1 MLDAPIT
8 LSSYLLII
16 QRIFMGDFRDLEI
29 WQEAHK
35 LTLKIYQLTSQ
46 LPKSEI
52 FGLVS
57 QSRRA
62 SVSVESNLVEG
73 NSRYSKKDKI
83 QFFVIARGSLAELK
97 TQLLIIADLYPSLK
111 TECHKLFE
119 QYSTLEKRLNAFIT
133 YQRNQ

>member
-1 MLDAPIT
+1 
-8 LSSYLLII
+8 
-16 QRIFMGDFRDLEI
+16 MGDFRNLEI

-62 SVSVESNLVEG
+62 SVSIESNLVEG

-83 QFFVIARGSLAELK
+83 QFFVISRGSIAELK
-97 TQLLIIADLYPSLK
+97 TQLLIIADLHPFLK
-111 TECHKLFE
+111 TECNRLFE
-119 QYSTLEKRLNAFIT
+119 EYSTLEKRLNAFINHH
-133 YQRNQ
+133 RNRK